1 MEFQTTLF
9 SENQSQDSSST
20 TSWSSKES
28 FLWEDSFLHQSFS
41 PSYYFDDFSTFES
54 SIVKE
59 EEDATVPVKQEEEE
73 RSYRGVRKRP
83 WGKYAAEI
91 RDSTRKGIRVWLGTF
106 DTAEEAALA
115 YDQAAFAL
123 KGDLAVLNFPVEVV
137 KETLWNME
145 NVNFND
151 GESPV
156 IALKRKHSMRN
167 RPRGKKKSSPSSSL
181 SSTSSSSYSS
191 SSSSSSSLSS
201 RSRKQSVVT
210 NQESDTSVVVF
221 EDLGAEYLEEL
232 MILCS

>member
-1 MEFQTTLF
+1 MEFQTNFF
-9 SENQSQDSSST
+9 SENQSQDSSTT
-20 TSWSSKES
+20 TSWSSQES
-28 FLWEDSFLHQSFS
+28 LLWEDNFLHDQSFLSVS
-41 PSYYFDDFSTFES
+41 PSYYFDDFSTFEES
-54 SIVKE
+54 LIKE
-59 EEDATVPVKQEEEE
+59 EEDATVAANKQEEE

-123 KGDLAVLNFPVEVV
+123 KGDLAVLNFPVDVV
-137 KETLWNME
+137 RDSLQRMKD
-145 NVNFND
+145 VNFDN

-167 RPRGKKKSSPSSSL
+167 RPRGKKKSYP
-181 SSTSSSSYSS
+181 SS
-191 SSSSSSSLSS
+191 SSSSSSSSKS
-201 RSRKQSVVT
+201 RIQSVAMK
-210 NQESDTSVVVF
+210 QESTTTLVVF

-232 MILCS
+232 MRSCS

>member
-1 MEFQTTLF
+1 MEFQTSLF

-20 TSWSSKES
+20 TSWSSQES

-54 SIVKE
+54 SIIKGE
-59 EEDATVPVKQEEEE
+59 EEDATVAAKQEEE
-73 RSYRGVRKRP
+73 RSHRGVRKRP

-115 YDQAAFAL
+115 YDQAAFSL
-123 KGDLAVLNFPVEVV
+123 KGDLAVLNFPLDVV
-137 KETLWNME
+137 KESLWNME
-145 NVNFND
+145 NVGFNV

-156 IALKRKHSMRN
+156 IALKRKHSLRN
-167 RPRGKKKSSPSSSL
+167 RPRGKKKSSPPSSSTSSSL
-181 SSTSSSSYSS
+181 SSSTSSSSSC
-191 SSSSSSSLSS
+191 SSLSS

-210 NQESDTSVVVF
+210 KQESNTEVVVF

-232 MILCS
+232 MRLCS